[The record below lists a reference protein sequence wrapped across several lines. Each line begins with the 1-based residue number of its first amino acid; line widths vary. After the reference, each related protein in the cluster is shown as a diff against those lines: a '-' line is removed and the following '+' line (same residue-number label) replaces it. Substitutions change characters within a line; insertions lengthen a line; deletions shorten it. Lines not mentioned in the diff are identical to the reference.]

1 MLQIWDWQIAGES
14 AYRLML
20 ELVFLSFMLWF
31 LEYRIFDKYLMPFLN
46 FSKNT
51 IGMFLDTVGRKK
63 SRVLYRMKTDFEYV
77 DCEDPI
83 ALIKDND
90 PKNEAERVKKLDSN
104 QAIKVENLRKSYVYN
119 EFAVNDLS
127 YAVQY
132 GECFALLGVTGAG
145 KTTTF
150 KCLTG
155 EEWGD
160 EGNLSLGGFD
170 LATKFGRES
179 SRKLLGYCP

>member
-1 MLQIWDWQIAGES
+1 
-14 AYRLML
+14 
-20 ELVFLSFMLWF
+20 
-31 LEYRIFDKYLMPFLN
+31 
-46 FSKNT
+46 
-51 IGMFLDTVGRKK
+51 
-63 SRVLYRMKTDFEYV
+63 MKTDFEYV

-170 LATKFGRES
+170 LATKSGRES
-179 SRKLLGYCP
+179 SRKLLGYCPQFDAIFDGVTVREHMEIFSDIKGIRSDYKDEIIDMTLAEMDLTQYANVFAGKLSGGNKRKL